1 MSQDLKKG
9 IKKEHDYS
17 IDTILE
23 EAKILRTRKKLHE
36 QVMAESGENTSAV
49 TIEAEQKKSCE
60 QLSKDK
66 SKQNQTRLPDV
77 VLFDNGEDCDLRN
90 DMQKKGLFTRLKL
103 KFNKKQ
109 EEPIFEE
116 IFSDTQRKVK
126 LKVEDP
132 LKENCID
139 EESLHKSSEEQ
150 VLKKNEE
157 EKEEAPA
164 VFLATQSSKEPGE
177 KPKQPE
183 EKTQEKPAASPAKQ
197 SPDKPKKD
205 QESCTIDTNEGFSP
219 VLEGNPLKSCQEEKR
234 QQQNDQKA
242 QIKKTREKILLLG
255 EDPSK
260 VIGREYQQYSK
271 QHRKKRERLTV
282 AQNSDVVLRQTEK
295 SVSVSQQK
303 KSVKQRKSLLFG
315 EQEELNAEKDKK
327 KHDRTLIQDYETKE
341 DVPRIRKEL
350 NQTVRSM
357 LVRSAVTGFSMLL
370 LVVATVLIRFYPSSL
385 QVVPGTDARWL
396 FLICNFS
403 LLTISLLVSFSTIRN
418 GFSSLFRLQGN
429 ADSAVAFASVCT
441 FLQSLLA
448 LFFPGEFVTP
458 GLIPIYA
465 SLLCVELFFHAL
477 GNLYIA
483 LRVQKNFQ
491 FATAS
496 FPKYAAKF
504 CRNDKILREISS
516 EIGVREPAIAYQKRT
531 RFLSDFLK
539 NSYLFDPSDYL
550 SSVMTPVGVGLCILI
565 GLLEW
570 ILTGDILIAV
580 SALTVNACIAV
591 PVTGVLALHLP
602 LFSLC
607 KKALKK
613 GAMLTGFG
621 AIKQFSNVNEV
632 VFDALDLYPTGA
644 VRLVGLKTF
653 GGQRIDEALLCAAA
667 VVYHVG
673 GPMQWTFD
681 QIIQGRHK
689 ILPKVESVSYEDKQ
703 GLLGWVE
710 NKRVLIGNRQ
720 FLEKYGIDALPLN
733 DEKKYRKGG
742 YDLIYFASGGKL
754 VAMFVLHYQPDGKI
768 AKELERLEYNGVNVL
783 IKTMDPNITAEKI
796 ARDFELYF
804 QTVKVLPIRLTNQLN
819 EFIKKPDETTKTY
832 LVTKGRME
840 SFARILSGCIRLKSN
855 STLTVLIQEISVILG
870 FVMVAFLT
878 FYAGVT
884 QIGAVE
890 LLLYLLFWIL
900 ASLIVPR
907 IRKP

>member
-17 IDTILE
+17 VDTILE
-23 EAKILRTRKKLHE
+23 EAKILRTRKKLHD
-36 QVMAESGENTSAV
+36 QVVEESGEKISAA
-49 TIEAEQKKSCE
+49 TIEAVRKKSCE
-60 QLSKDK
+60 QLSEDK

-77 VLFDNGEDCDLRN
+77 VLFDNGEDYDLRN
-90 DMQKKGLFTRLKL
+90 DMKKEGLFTRLKF
-103 KFNKKQ
+103 KFNKKH
-109 EEPIFEE
+109 EEPILEE

-126 LKVEDP
+126 LKVADP
-132 LKENCID
+132 LEEDCID
-139 EESLHKSSEEQ
+139 EELIHKSSEEQ

-164 VFLATQSSKEPGE
+164 AFLAKQSPKEPEE

-183 EKTQEKPAASPAKQ
+183 EKTQEKPVASAEKQ
-197 SPDKPKKD
+197 SPDEPKKD
-205 QESCTIDTNEGFSP
+205 QEGCIIDTNEGFSP
-219 VLEGNPLKSCQEEKR
+219 VPEGNPLESCEQEKR

-242 QIKKTREKILLLG
+242 QIKKTREKILILG

-260 VIGREYQQYSK
+260 VIGRECQQYSK
-271 QHRKKRERLTV
+271 QHRKKRDHLIV
-282 AQNSDVVLRQTEK
+282 AQNSDVVLGQKEK
-295 SVSVSQQK
+295 SESVSQQK
-303 KSVKQRKSLLFG
+303 KTVKQRKSLLFG
-315 EQEELNAEKDKK
+315 EQGEFDAEKDKQ
-327 KHDRTLIQDYETKE
+327 KHDGTLIEDYETKG

-357 LVRSAVTGFSMLL
+357 LIRSAVTGFSMLL
-370 LVVATVLIRFYPSSL
+370 LVVTTVLIRFNPSSL

-418 GFSSLFRLQGN
+418 GFSWLFRLQGN
-429 ADSAVAFASVCT
+429 ADSAVAFASVCA
-441 FLQSLLA
+441 FFQSLLA
-448 LFFPGEFVTP
+448 LFFSGEFVIP

-465 SLLCVELFFHAL
+465 PLVCIELFFHAL
-477 GNLYIA
+477 GKLYIA
-483 LRVQKNFQ
+483 LRVQKNFR
-491 FATAS
+491 FVTAS
-496 FPKYAAKF
+496 FPKYAAKL
-504 CRNDKILREISS
+504 CENDKILREISN

-539 NSYLFDPSDYL
+539 NSYSFDPSDYL
-550 SSVMTPVGVGLCILI
+550 SSVMAPVGVGLCILI

-570 ILTGDILIAV
+570 MLTGDILTAM

-621 AIKQFSNVNEV
+621 AIKQFSGVNEV
-632 VFDALDLYPTGA
+632 VFDAFDLYPTGA

-667 VVYHVG
+667 VVHHVG
-673 GPMQWTFD
+673 GPMQSTFD

-703 GLLGWVE
+703 GLIGWVG

-720 FLEKYGIDALPLN
+720 FLQKYGIDALPLN
-733 DEKKYRKGG
+733 DEKKYRKGE
-742 YDLIYFASGGKL
+742 YDLTYFASGGKL
-754 VAMFVLHYQPDGKI
+754 FAMFVLHYQPGAKI
-768 AKELERLEYNGVNVL
+768 AEELERLEYNGVNVL

-819 EFIKKPDETTKTY
+819 ESIKKPDETTKTY
-832 LVTKGRME
+832 LVTKGKIE
-840 SFARILSGCIRLKSN
+840 SFARILSACIRLKSN
-855 STLTVLIQEISVILG
+855 STLTVLIQWISVILG
-870 FVMVAFLT
+870 FAIVAFLT

-900 ASLIVPR
+900 ASLLVPR